1 MPVRKFVPIAA
12 FILFSSGAAAQPA
25 PDWGHAQRVDVSLA
39 NFSFSPESI
48 HLKAGRPVILHLSNT
63 SSGGH
68 DFTAKQFFAASAVR
82 AQDRAAV
89 RGGSVEVGKH
99 RSVDVALVPRAGR
112 YPLKCGHTFHKTFG
126 MSGEIVVD

>member
-1 MPVRKFVPIAA
+1 MPVRRFVPIAA
-12 FILFSSGAAAQPA
+12 FILFSTAAAAQPA
-25 PDWGHAQRVDVSLA
+25 PDWGHAQRVAVKLS
-39 NFSFSPESI
+39 NFSISPKVI
-48 HLKAGRPVILHLSNT
+48 HLRAGRPVVLHLANT

-68 DFTAKQFFAASAVR
+68 DFTARRFFDAATLR
-82 AQDRAAV
+82 PQDRGAV

-112 YPLKCGHTFHKTFG
+112 YPLKCGHAFHKTFG